1 MEARRDE
8 MVAIVQQWLND
19 TYGKYESSGRF
30 NTIEVNGKTGWPTI
44 YALRRALQ
52 IELGIEQTS
61 DAFGPT
67 TYSKCPSVN
76 QGSEGNIVYIIQG
89 GLWCKGYSPGGFTGY
104 YGNGTY
110 AAVKNLKA
118 DMGFPTASGNMN
130 RDVMRGLLDMSAF
143 TLLPGGREEIREIQ
157 QKLNYEYY
165 DFYQICPCNGL
176 YDRDMNKMLM
186 YALQKEEGI
195 SASQAT
201 GAWGPTTIE
210 RCPTLSLGDS
220 NVFVTLIKYAVV
232 CNGYSI
238 NTSSSVYDAEL
249 EATTKDF
256 ANSLLI
262 EKAPNKIGYS
272 IIRSL
277 LSSNGDTSRSAKG
290 CDTSTRLDQEKIETL
305 KKHGYEIVGRY
316 LTNVENGTLDKK
328 MTRSEVEL
336 ILKNGLS
343 IFPIFQ
349 EYGASNSAFNQEQG
363 YIQAKKAIQAAS
375 NLGIPEE
382 TTIYFAVDYDPQES
396 EIINYVYPYFQGI
409 NLYFAQ
415 SNKEYN
421 IGVYGTRNVCRI
433 LKQYESSAF
442 RIDNL
447 FVSDASYGFSGN
459 LGFTM
464 PDEWAF
470 DQFATDITIGE
481 GTGKISIDK
490 VAISGIDK
498 GFNSLSQSTQI
509 EQVYKSLVKIEN
521 LARTYL
527 EHKGNDATAL
537 AVNSLTLQ
545 YLRKLGGYGEEYT
558 PTQIADFTSVL
569 EQINLK
575 ISRAQTEQEKHEIL
589 DTFIAQYELKRSSK
603 NNFLWWATAGPIDG
617 DFCKLVNSEL
627 TDLTLDFIDPVTSL
641 NYDFY
646 HMAATAH
653 GIDYNS
659 PVPGY
664 EKEIDLFSGWGGD
677 LTTFAADVY
686 KGTEGSTDTV
696 ILKSFASS
704 RICNPQYDTSFG
716 LEDYI
721 SDIDAVN
728 IGLLLRRNYFSALFQ
743 DYFITNAKIN
753 CFTRS
758 TLYIKNNFYGDINQ
772 FYNLCDEVNR
782 GYFPYN
788 KFREILNGKASEDYT
803 PPQQIHYDAAN
814 EAFKDFVT
822 NEVKNNR

>member
-1 MEARRDE
+1 MKAKRDE
-8 MVAIVQQWLND
+8 RVAEVQQWLND
-19 TYGKYESSGRF
+19 TYGKYEPSGRF
-30 NTIEVNGKTGWPTI
+30 NTVEVNGKTGWPTI

-52 IELGIEQTS
+52 IELGIEETS

-110 AAVKNLKA
+110 DAVKKLKA

-130 RDVMRGLLDMSAF
+130 RDIMRGLLDMSAF

-195 SASQAT
+195 SASDAT

-210 RCPTLSLGDS
+210 RCPTVSLGDS
-220 NVFVTLIKYAVV
+220 NVFVTLVKYAVV

-262 EKAPNKIGYS
+262 EKTPNKIGYS

-290 CDTSTRLDQEKIETL
+290 CDTSTRLDQNKIETL
-305 KKHGYEIVGRY
+305 KNHGYEIVGRY

-328 MTRSEVEL
+328 MTKSEVEL

-349 EYGASNSAFNQEQG
+349 EYGAENSAFNQQQG
-363 YIQAKKAIQAAS
+363 YTHAQKAVQAAYD
-375 NLGIPEE
+375 LCIPSG
-382 TTIYFAVDYDPQES
+382 TTIYFAVDYDPQEA
-396 EIINYVYPYFQGI
+396 EITNYVYPYFKGI
-409 NLYFAQ
+409 NQYFSQ
-415 SNKEYN
+415 IDSPYN
-421 IGVYGTRNVCRI
+421 IGVYGTRNVCR
-433 LKQYESSAF
+433 LLRKYENATF

-464 PDEWAF
+464 PELWAF

-481 GTGKISIDK
+481 GNGRISIDK
-490 VAISGIDK
+490 VAISRLDK
-498 GFNSLSQSTQI
+498 GFNLLSKPTQI
-509 EQVYKSLVKIEN
+509 GQVYNSLIKIERV
-521 LARTYL
+521 ARTYL
-527 EHKGNDATAL
+527 ENKGTSATAQNI
-537 AVNSLTLQ
+537 NSLTLQ

-558 PTQIADFTSVL
+558 PTQIADFTATL
-569 EQINLK
+569 EKINLK
-575 ISRAQTEQEKHEIL
+575 ISYVQTEEEKYEL
-589 DTFIAQYELKRSSK
+589 LNKFITQYNLKRSSM
-603 NNFLWWATAGPIDG
+603 NTLLWYCTAGPIDG
-617 DFCKLVNSEL
+617 DFCKLVDSEL
-627 TDLTLDFIDPVTSL
+627 TDLTLNFIDPVTSL

-653 GIDYNS
+653 GIDYMHPLLSFIEEQIN
-659 PVPGY
+659 
-664 EKEIDLFSGWGGD
+664 LFSGWGGD
-677 LTTFAADVY
+677 LTTFAKDVY
-686 KGTEGSTDTV
+686 NGTEGSKD
-696 ILKSFASS
+696 INFLNQFAKSH
-704 RICNPQYDTSFG
+704 ICNPQYDTLFS

-728 IGLLLRRNYFSALFQ
+728 IGLLLKRDYFSALFQ
-743 DYFITNAKIN
+743 EYFITNAKTN
-753 CFTRS
+753 CFKRS
-758 TLYIKNNFYGDINQ
+758 TLYIKNNFSGDIKQ
-772 FYNLCDEVNR
+772 FYNLCDEI
-782 GYFPYN
+782 N
-788 KFREILNGKASEDYT
+788 KGDGIYWGFRFVLNGPFLDTIY
-803 PPQQIHYDAAN
+803 YDAAN
-814 EAFKDFVT
+814 EAFKNFVT
-822 NEVKNNR
+822 NEVSNSR